1 MALRSRPGAAPAPVP
16 RSERL
21 RARAREA
28 MRLQVRTHSGEME
41 VEIRSRLA
49 AARKARETRARGKA
63 RVATAF
69 KATAGLVAEFH
80 FLCLQLGAAGL
91 VCDLFGGW
99 RIVSSGGFGRLVLL
113 RELRR

>member
-1 MALRSRPGAAPAPVP
+1 MALSSRPGAAPAPVP

-28 MRLQVRTHSGEME
+28 IRLQARTHSGEME

-63 RVATAF
+63 GVATAF

-80 FLCLQLGAAGL
+80 LLGLQLGAAGL
-91 VCDLFGGW
+91 VWDLLGGW
-99 RIVSSGGFGRLVLL
+99 RTVPSGGFGGLVFL
-113 RELRR
+113 